1 MQGDSITI
9 QLNMPELCVEAQR
22 EEGATI
28 ILTVRYRCASRPC
41 PRCGRSTGRVHQYH
55 RQLKDHVPIWRRR
68 VLLEVRKRRFR
79 CEGCGCVF
87 MEKDE
92 ACGWRRR
99 STSAFRRLL
108 AEECQRATVKAVARS
123 AQVSEALVRRSFAE
137 VAPGL
142 IPGITHTPKVLAL
155 DEVHIGDRKGY
166 LTALYAP
173 QERRIVQVSLGH
185 SQASAEA
192 LLSQLPAGEDVQAVV
207 MDMTEGFR
215 QAVQLCCPRA
225 AIVVDKFHVLRH
237 VVRAVER
244 VCGEVRAQAA
254 GEDVAILRRRSLFT
268 ASPTALTPAEREQRD
283 RMLAKYP
290 HLATAWE
297 HAQGFRQ
304 IYRANS
310 RAQAAQALEEWW
322 DRVQRK
328 GLRPFLALRHMLSHW
343 REEILN
349 YLDFPVTNGFAE
361 GKNNRIKVI
370 LRTGYGYR
378 NVTNLTWRIL
388 MTNRSATDTRG
399 ALSPHFLT

>member
-1 MQGDSITI
+1 MPGDSITI
-9 QLNMPELCVEAQR
+9 ELNMPELCVEAQR

-28 ILTVRYRCASRPC
+28 ILTVRYRCASRCC
-41 PRCGRSTGRVHQYH
+41 PRCGRSTERVHQYH
-55 RQLKDHVPIWRRR
+55 RQLKDHAPMWGRR

-92 ACGWRRR
+92 VCGWRRR
-99 STSAFRRLL
+99 STCAFRQLL
-108 AEECQRATVKAVARS
+108 AGECQRATVKAVAKS

-142 IPGITHTPKVLAL
+142 ISGITQTPNVLAL
-155 DEVHIGDRKGY
+155 DEFHIGHRKGY

-173 QERRIVQVSLGH
+173 QERRIVQVAPGH

-192 LLSQLPAGEDVQAVV
+192 LLGQLPAGEDVQAVV
-207 MDMTEGFR
+207 MDMTEGYR

-225 AIVVDKFHVLRH
+225 VIVADKFHVLAH
-237 VVRAVER
+237 VLRALQR
-244 VCGEVRAQAA
+244 VCSQTQSQADR
-254 GEDVAILRRRSLFT
+254 EDSAILRRRSLFT
-268 ASPTALTPAEREQRD
+268 PRPTDLTPAAQEQRD

-290 HLATAWE
+290 RLATAWE
-297 HAQGFRQ
+297 HVQGFRQ
-304 IYRANS
+304 IYCANS
-310 RAQAAQALEEWW
+310 RAEAAQALEEWW
-322 DRVQRK
+322 ACVQRK
-328 GLRPFLALRHMLSHW
+328 GLRAFLGLRHMLSHW

-388 MTNRSATDTRG
+388 MTNRAETDAWG